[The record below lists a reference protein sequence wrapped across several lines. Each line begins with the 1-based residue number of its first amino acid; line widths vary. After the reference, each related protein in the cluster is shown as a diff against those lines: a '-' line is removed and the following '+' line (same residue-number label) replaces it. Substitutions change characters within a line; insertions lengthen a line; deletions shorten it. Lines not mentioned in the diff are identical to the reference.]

1 MGTKVNILVEGQTEE
16 TFVNSVL
23 APYLFRYAVFPVPI
37 IVKTNI
43 EENGT
48 AHKGGFVRYSE
59 VRRQILRLLNDSSAD
74 IVTTMMDYYA
84 LPKSFPGKENIQGHN
99 CFEKVRYLERA
110 WSEDI
115 HHRKSLPYLQ
125 LHEFESILFTSPS
138 EIADAFPERQSVN
151 RRLEEIRKKFGS
163 PEEIN
168 DDPNTNHSSRIIT
181 VVPGYQKVFHGPL
194 IAGRIGLEKI
204 RDECR
209 HFSDWIN
216 TLIHFKDKKT

>member
-1 MGTKVNILVEGQTEE
+1 MGSKVNILVEGQTEE

-23 APYLFRYAVFPVPI
+23 APYLFQYGIFPVPI

-48 AHKGGFVRYSE
+48 THKGGFVRYSE
-59 VRRQILRLLNDSSAD
+59 IRKQILRLLNDSSAD

-84 LPKSFPGKENIQGHN
+84 LPKSFPGKDDIQGHN

-115 HHRKSLPYLQ
+115 HHKKFFPYLQ
-125 LHEFESILFTSPS
+125 LHEFESILFTSPL
-138 EIADAFPERQSVN
+138 EIATVFSEKQYIN
-151 RRLEEIRKKFGS
+151 RRLEDVRKKFSS

-168 DDPNTNHSSRIIT
+168 DNPNTNPSSRIIK
-181 VVPGYQKVFHGPL
+181 VAPEYQKVFHGPL

-204 RDECR
+204 KDECH

-216 TLIHFKDKKT
+216 TLKHFKDKKT